1 MNMKFEKSS
10 GGVVYRKKDG
20 KIEILLL
27 KWTNSRNEDEYVL
40 PKGKIEEDEIAK
52 DTALRE
58 IGEEAGLYESDLE
71 VIKFITKLNYT
82 FCASYLPGRPF
93 IDKDVYL
100 FLVKYNGSR
109 EPTPRI
115 EERFTGYDWI
125 NIRDIS
131 KLSLKFDLTGIVSR
145 NKTYFI

>member
-1 MNMKFEKSS
+1 M
-10 GGVVYRKKDG
+10 
-20 KIEILLL
+20 LLDS
-27 KWTNSRNEDEYVL
+27 KPNSRNENEYVL
-40 PKGKIEEDEIAK
+40 PKWKIEADEIAK

-58 IGEEAGLYESDLE
+58 IWEEAGLYESDLE

-100 FLVKYNGSR
+100 FLVKYNGDR
-109 EPTPRI
+109 EPTPRV

-125 NIRDIS
+125 NIKDIS
-131 KLSLKFDLTGIVSR
+131 KLSLKFDLIWIISR